1 VVKHMMQKPILSN
14 RLGKW
19 VYSLVEYDL
28 DYEPL
33 QVAEGQVVADFI
45 IDHGVE
51 ENDTCLV
58 TMSPSKLFFDG
69 SVCAQRNGIKCVLIM
84 SDMGLREIAI

>member
-1 VVKHMMQKPILSN
+1 MMQKPILSN

-58 TMSPSKLFFDG
+58 TMSPWKLFFDG

>member
-1 VVKHMMQKPILSN
+1 VVKHMMQKPILNN

-33 QVAEGQVVADFI
+33 QAAEGQVVADFI

-58 TMSPSKLFFDG
+58 TMSPWKLFFDG
-69 SVCAQRNGIKCVLIM
+69 SVCAQGNGIKCVLIM